1 MECKVVG
8 KSIILS
14 SVSPFISPV
23 IGVEVLR
30 KAVVEI
36 SKEVVFW
43 TISGSGSNALI
54 LPVLL
59 RRLLILSSNT
69 IGGTVVVVCVS
80 GVSLIKLDI
89 KVGIFWRFEGVVV
102 VLVEDVSNVE
112 DMEEV
117 EVVVVVVVEV
127 VVVEVVEVVVVEVVE
142 EVDMIKIF
150 ESNSVAVEEG
160 EKVIGFVVV
169 VPGAFLS

>member
-1 MECKVVG
+1 M
-8 KSIILS
+8 
-14 SVSPFISPV
+14 

-30 KAVVEI
+30 KVVVEI
-36 SKEVVFW
+36 SKEVVLW

-59 RRLLILSSNT
+59 RRLLILSSNM
-69 IGGTVVVVCVS
+69 IGGTVVVVCMS

-89 KVGIFWRFEGVVV
+89 KVGMFWRFEGVVV
-102 VLVEDVSNVE
+102 VLVEVVSNVE

-117 EVVVVVVVEV
+117 EVVVVVVVV
-127 VVVEVVEVVVVEVVE
+127 VVVAVVVEVVVEEVVE
-142 EVDMIKIF
+142 EVDMVRVL
-150 ESNSVAVEEG
+150 ESNLSVVEEE

-169 VPGAFLS
+169 VPGAFSS

>member
-1 MECKVVG
+1 M
-8 KSIILS
+8 
-14 SVSPFISPV
+14 

-30 KAVVEI
+30 KVVVEI
-36 SKEVVFW
+36 SKEDVFW

-59 RRLLILSSNT
+59 RRLLILSSNM
-69 IGGTVVVVCVS
+69 IGGTVVVVCMS

-89 KVGIFWRFEGVVV
+89 KVGMFWRFEGVVV
-102 VLVEDVSNVE
+102 VLVEVVSNVE

-117 EVVVVVVVEV
+117 EVVVVVVAV
-127 VVVEVVEVVVVEVVE
+127 VVVVVVVEVVVVEVVE
-142 EVDMIKIF
+142 DVDMVRVL
-150 ESNSVAVEEG
+150 ESNLSVVEEE

-169 VPGAFLS
+169 VPGAFSS

>member
-1 MECKVVG
+1 M
-8 KSIILS
+8 
-14 SVSPFISPV
+14 

-30 KAVVEI
+30 KVVVEI
-36 SKEVVFW
+36 SKEDVFW

-59 RRLLILSSNT
+59 RRLLILSSNM
-69 IGGTVVVVCVS
+69 IGGTVVVVCMS

-89 KVGIFWRFEGVVV
+89 KVGMFWRFEGVVV
-102 VLVEDVSNVE
+102 VLVEVVSNVE

-117 EVVVVVVVEV
+117 EVVVVVVVVAV
-127 VVVEVVEVVVVEVVE
+127 VVVVVVEVVVVEVVE
-142 EVDMIKIF
+142 EVDMVRVL
-150 ESNSVAVEEG
+150 ESNLSVVEEE

-169 VPGAFLS
+169 VPGAFSS

>member
-1 MECKVVG
+1 M
-8 KSIILS
+8 
-14 SVSPFISPV
+14 

-36 SKEVVFW
+36 SKEVVLW

-59 RRLLILSSNT
+59 RRLLILSSNM
-69 IGGTVVVVCVS
+69 IGGTVVVVCMS

-89 KVGIFWRFEGVVV
+89 RVGMFWRFEGVFV
-102 VLVEDVSNVE
+102 VLVEVVSNVE

-117 EVVVVVVVEV
+117 EVSIVAVVVVVVVMVVVVVVVVEV
-127 VVVEVVEVVVVEVVE
+127 VVVEVVEEVDMVRVLESNLSVVE
-142 EVDMIKIF
+142 E
-150 ESNSVAVEEG
+150 E

-169 VPGAFLS
+169 VPGAFIS